1 MSALCLCQ
9 LIFVA
14 QGSCLFA
21 PHPQP
26 PYGTREY
33 TACEQAVAQAFRP
46 YASIFACICCCLF
59 FVFLPIHIKKK
70 CPLLLLSA
78 ARHELVCFFY
88 CLVSSR
94 VKNPSGI
101 WMLSSKFRVIQCCF
115 FWGLDLQ
122 GAQLV
127 ADFSV
132 GPGAATLAARLGT
145 QLAGSFDGLAA
156 GRVDLRY
163 TTVQAK
169 W

>member
-1 MSALCLCQ
+1 MFSVSALCLCQ

-33 TACEQAVAQAFRP
+33 IACEQAVAQAFRP

-59 FVFLPIHIKKK
+59 FVFLPIHIRKSAP
-70 CPLLLLSA
+70 CCFFPLRGMNLFT
-78 ARHELVCFFY
+78 CFFY

-94 VKNPSGI
+94 VKNPSGR
-101 WMLSSKFRVIQCCF
+101 WNVVLQCCS

-132 GPGAATLAARLGT
+132 GPGAATLAARLGA
-145 QLAGSFDGLAA
+145 QLAGSFDDLLGSWEGGLE
-156 GRVDLRY
+156 VY
-163 TTVQAK
+163 HCPSNM
-169 W
+169 